1 MLILTRKGLQM
12 IIFYLLRYGHGY
24 IECHGGHLGV
34 TSRLPEIAATQLCDG
49 PAYAGWWQEGHPA
62 VKNFAPITLWEMKR
76 CRLGKA

>member
-1 MLILTRKGLQM
+1 MSLYINK
-12 IIFYLLRYGHGY
+12 YCLLWYGHGY

-62 VKNFAPITLWEMKR
+62 VKKLCSNNPLGNEM
-76 CRLGKA
+76 LSAW